1 MSERLQDAVHVDPL
15 TCVASLASHVLQ
27 ISCHQFVS
35 KFSILKR
42 QISSLARQLEDASI
56 DTSIRAMVVELR
68 VYGLHGRFLSVADNP
83 LAPEL
88 SWPIRAQETRR
99 SSTSLPSGHSLAP
112 EFSEP
117 IRALES

>member
-68 VYGLHGRFLSVADNP
+68 VYGFLSVADNP

-112 EFSEP
+112 KFSEP